1 MKRGQQPAGNAKQ
14 VATSKESTKPTAKTN
29 GHTQPQ
35 SKSNASQPASKNADE
50 VVKLTNAARKKIL
63 QLHSYGVNV
72 ADIHRIVQNEVQK
85 EARYYDVYAAVKV
98 ARTPEMV
105 S

>member
-1 MKRGQQPAGNAKQ
+1 MKRGNNSPDSKSQAKGNQ
-14 VATSKESTKPTAKTN
+14 SNEQNKPQ
-29 GHTQPQ
+29 GQ
-35 SKSNASQPASKNADE
+35 SKSNAADD

-72 ADIHRIVQNEVQK
+72 ADIHRIVQNEIQK

-98 ARTPEMV
+98 ARNPEVV

>member
-14 VATSKESTKPTAKTN
+14 VATGTAKTTTAKTN